1 MAGSDENDAAPIGN
15 FFSVFFPIILVVL
28 CLFNIF
34 NIYGKVLSF
43 LGLKQFQFT
52 EDFDD
57 EKIEEGKRLIY
68 KGKSVVKYSPNYFK
82 LS

>member
-1 MAGSDENDAAPIGN
+1 MGGSDENDAVPIGN
-15 FFSVFFPIILVVL
+15 SFSVFFPIILVVL

-43 LGLKQFQFT
+43 VGLRQFQFT

-57 EKIEEGKRLIY
+57 EKIEEGKKLIY
-68 KGKSVVKYSPNYFK
+68 KGVSAV
-82 LS
+82 